1 MASKKKDLHQAAAKN
16 EEGLAHFAKWNI
28 DKAIAAFIEAIRHD
42 GDNPEYHLNLA
53 RTYARSGDYQQ
64 AMSALGEY
72 LRTESDEKIAERFER
87 LFSSALDEVETVLID
102 TMRQQEMMVQ
112 QIGKAIQMWL
122 EYRITIGR
130 TPLRIPKPE
139 IWAAALTHA
148 VGKVN
153 FADKKMSEIAAMYGI
168 SERALREKY
177 QELVSTLDIMP
188 ADYRYFVGEKNP
200 LDKLVEAAK
209 VLEDLDR
216 RFQEE

>member
-1 MASKKKDLHQAAAKN
+1 MARKKKDPRLAAAKN
-16 EEGLAHFAKWNI
+16 KEGLTHFANWKI
-28 DKAIAAFIEAIRHD
+28 DEAIVAFSQAISHD
-42 GDNPEYHLNLA
+42 AENPEYHLNLA
-53 RTYARSGDYQQ
+53 RAHARSGDYQQ
-64 AMSALGEY
+64 AMSALGDY

-87 LFSSALDEVETVLID
+87 MFSSALDEVETVLID
-102 TMRQQEMMVQ
+102 TMRKHDMTVQ

-130 TPLRIPKPE
+130 TLLRIPKPE
-139 IWAAALTHA
+139 LWAAALTHA

-153 FADKKMSEIAAMYGI
+153 FVDRKLADVAQIYGI
-168 SERALREKY
+168 SERSLRDKY

-216 RFQEE
+216 RFQED